1 MSTRRRFNE
10 SENGMLHFRNKPLPD
25 IAETFLRELSA
36 SRRQN
41 TTAMYRA
48 ALHHFY
54 RFVAQSKIAV
64 GSLTRAK
71 IEEFDED
78 LERHGLRF
86 VTRRANLR
94 HVHTYLRW
102 LESRDHLPPGFSTP
116 LFPDYKPEFIQGQ
129 QTTLPALAMQ
139 FLEVLSTVN
148 RPSTVSGYRACLRS
162 FYKIHWKKQKK
173 PYQIDRADIEDL
185 MLHLKERNIGV
196 NQRAHRLFSFRKYLD
211 WLYDHKKLKTHP
223 DDLLKS
229 SDFPKKEQKLP
240 RPFPVDVDLE
250 IQRRLWES
258 DEIDHLGLL
267 LMRRCGLRC
276 GEMRS
281 LTPNCVEQDL
291 NGNWFLKVPLGKL
304 NTERIFPLDEKTVDL
319 VKRIQSYQQTKSKGS
334 PATRYLISN
343 PWGKKRSR
351 NHFNPVLRDVCKGL
365 HVTGGITVHRLRHSF
380 ATSLLSA
387 GLSIT
392 TLKALLGHK
401 DIRMTLNYAAI
412 TQETVRRE
420 YFEALAKIHSRY
432 DVASYP
438 LKMPDLHT
446 GMNRSFYETEKLV
459 KKAAREKES
468 VDKTKLT
475 RILYRL
481 NMLRH
486 ECSVLL
492 KKEIEG

>member
-1 MSTRRRFNE
+1 MTRLLNE
-10 SENGMLHFRNKPLPD
+10 LAKSMLHFRNKPLPD
-25 IAETFLRELSA
+25 MAETFLKEHSA
-36 SRRQN
+36 SRRPN
-41 TTAMYRA
+41 TIAMYRA
-48 ALHHFY
+48 ALHHFH
-54 RFVAQSKIAV
+54 RFITQSKITI
-64 GSLTRAK
+64 GSLTRVQ
-71 IEEFDED
+71 IDEFDED
-78 LERHGLRF
+78 LTRHGLRF
-86 VTRRANLR
+86 VTRRAGIR

-102 LESRDHLPPGFSTP
+102 LESRDSLPQGFSAT

-129 QTTLPALAMQ
+129 QTTLPDLAVQ
-139 FLEVLSTVN
+139 FLEILGTVN
-148 RPSTVSGYRACLRS
+148 KPSTVGGYRACLRA
-162 FYKIHWKKQKK
+162 FYKIHWKKHKK
-173 PYQIDRADIEDL
+173 PYQIDRTDIEEF
-185 MLHLKERNIGV
+185 MLHLKNRQMGV

-211 WLYDHKKLKTHP
+211 WLYDHRKLKIHP

-258 DEIDHLGLL
+258 DDIDHLGLL

-276 GEMRS
+276 GELRS
-281 LTPNCVEQDL
+281 LTLQCVEQDL

-304 NTERIFPLDEKTVDL
+304 NTERIFPLDDKTVDL
-319 VKRIQSYQQTKSKGS
+319 IKRIQNYHQLKSKCTS
-334 PATRYLISN
+334 ATRYLISN
-343 PWGKKRSR
+343 PWGRRRSG

-365 HVTGGITVHRLRHSF
+365 HVPGGILVHRLRHSF

-387 GLSIT
+387 GISIT

-401 DIRMTLNYAAI
+401 DIRMTLNYAAV
-412 TQETVRRE
+412 TQETIRRE

-438 LKMPDLHT
+438 LKTPDLHT
-446 GMNRSFYETEKLV
+446 GMNRAFYEAQKLV
-459 KKAAREKES
+459 KKTAEEKGS

-475 RILYRL
+475 RLLYRL
-481 NMLRH
+481 NLLRH

-492 KKEIEG
+492 KQDSEG